1 MINMIKLLD
10 INLTKHLW
18 SKIYNEFKFSPSSDF
33 NKKTFSFINSKC
45 YKLTT
50 VWSEEQECL
59 VNEIFKHMSFD
70 SIYALDW
77 NHDCFEFNPYD
88 YQQMSKQWFD
98 KERNCNVY
106 FPSYYPNGDYFFFVS
121 KDFTYGLFGHPWRR
135 EIYVIGDAL
144 IKQFELN
151 KEFLELS

>member
-1 MINMIKLLD
+1 MIKLLD

-106 FPSYYPNGDYFFFVS
+106 FPSY
-121 KDFTYGLFGHPWRR
+121 
-135 EIYVIGDAL
+135 
-144 IKQFELN
+144 
-151 KEFLELS
+151 